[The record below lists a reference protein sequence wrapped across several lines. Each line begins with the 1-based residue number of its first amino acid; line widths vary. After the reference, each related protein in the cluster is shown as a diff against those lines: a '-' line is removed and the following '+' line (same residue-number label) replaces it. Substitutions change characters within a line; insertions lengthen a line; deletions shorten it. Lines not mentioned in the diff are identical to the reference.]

1 MGEGTWPFK
10 TAGGGERAIR
20 FGERAYRDMDID
32 RAQTTTIFSPVGED
46 KSLAT
51 RLVSCVIPKRNAF
64 RYFEHSRFILVAALR
79 QIFPRRFSNNLTRI
93 VFDFVPLF
101 LDIITCFGT
110 RDNRLSLPSIF
121 ASSETVVDNVV
132 YEQDAGGNLINVELT
147 VSRLLMNDM
156 MDRFQLAHLVI
167 PVQ

>member
-1 MGEGTWPFK
+1 MRNTEE
-10 TAGGGERAIR
+10 ERISVFRALSFHPRCGAEADFSTSIFEQSDTNRLR
-20 FGERAYRDMDID
+20 FR
-32 RAQTTTIFSPVGED
+32 TS
-46 KSLAT
+46 
-51 RLVSCVIPKRNAF
+51 
-64 RYFEHSRFILVAALR
+64 
-79 QIFPRRFSNNLTRI
+79 
-93 VFDFVPLF
+93 F

-132 YEQDAGGNLINVELT
+132 YEQDVGGNLINVELT